1 MGSNKVKIKLGD
13 EVLEGTRI
21 ATTSSSENWNEYL
34 LDDSSVLKM
43 KLVVTEIVRVDGR
56 YDSDNNPMYVVRSS
70 NVMAVSSP
78 DNLKRKV

>member
-34 LDDSSVLKM
+34 LEDSSVLKM